1 MTSPSEATDSSQGMP
16 TDSGPRLY
24 GVVDVLRTD
33 RIAGWAID
41 RTDSSAALDVEIQ
54 REGRKVAI
62 VRADRPRAD
71 LVKTGVGT
79 GRYGFACELDPPLEP
94 GFEFTVAAVAHAAD
108 GASLELRRSG
118 SRGGRGDPERRLVE
132 RLYEEVKAVRAA
144 QEAPIESLLALVE
157 RLEITQARLE
167 AAIGRV
173 EPPEHVSG
181 PNLVLWLAVAIA
193 GVSLTLGMLSLVWS

>member
-1 MTSPSEATDSSQGMP
+1 MTSPSEATDSSQGAP

-41 RTDSSAALDVEIQ
+41 RTDASVALDVEIQ
-54 REGRKVAI
+54 REGRTVAV

-79 GRYGFACELDPPLEP
+79 GRYGFVCDLDPPLEP
-94 GFEFTVAAVAHAAD
+94 GFEFTMAAVARAAD
-108 GASLELRRSG
+108 GVSLELRRSG

-144 QEAPIESLLALVE
+144 QEAPVEALLALVE

-167 AAIGRV
+167 AALGRV
-173 EPPEHVSG
+173 EPPEPVVG

-193 GVSLTLGMLSLVWS
+193 AVSLTLGMLSLVWS

>member
-1 MTSPSEATDSSQGMP
+1 MTSPSEATDSSQGAP

-41 RTDSSAALDVEIQ
+41 RTDASVALDVEIQ
-54 REGRKVAI
+54 REGRTVAV

-79 GRYGFACELDPPLEP
+79 GRYGFVCDLDPPLEP
-94 GFEFTVAAVAHAAD
+94 GFEFTMTAVARAAD
-108 GASLELRRSG
+108 GVSLELRRSG
-118 SRGGRGDPERRLVE
+118 SRGGRGDPERRVVE
-132 RLYEEVKAVRAA
+132 RLYEEVKAIRAA
-144 QEAPIESLLALVE
+144 QQAPLESLLALVE

-167 AAIGRV
+167 AALGRV
-173 EPPEHVSG
+173 EPPEPVGG

-193 GVSLTLGMLSLVWS
+193 AVSLTLGMLSLVWS